1 MSTLSTSWYGSI
13 ESGLFENGD
22 GFYLQIIDND
32 WKLGHYDL
40 EDEDIEF
47 LLSLKDLLA
56 NPVFRVAF
64 LDPLTGKLY
73 ADMIPNIVIG
83 NTVKVKTIQD
93 MLSLTDEQVQ
103 VGDICVVTDI
113 PGGVSFRLALP
124 DISDLQSWTELVS
137 RFANWKDIQGKPTFS
152 PAYAPGEKLVIPSI
166 KHNHDTRYPLLD
178 NEGMLPSKYLR
189 SIPVGNRFI
198 VDTFFKMVQLA
209 AVKGDVCFVRGLI
222 KRRYQLYGLASNLV
236 DWTELDDAE
245 NGVYSV
251 NGLSGHVLLE
261 AVDIGALPDTT
272 SPDDIGAADIE
283 HDHDDEYSS
292 IDHNHDNAYSDVNHE
307 HNSINTIE
315 GDPIQVSFDDTGLS
329 VALDEN
335 NVFEI
340 AEKNHTHDNLSDSNH
355 EHNAI
360 KSLEG
365 NDLQFALDSEDLTI
379 VIDQVNGF
387 VIADKNQIFDETG
400 NFKVDKIQT
409 VENENI
415 RFQWDG
421 TDLKFSIDGGVYRPF
436 A

>member
-1 MSTLSTSWYGSI
+1 
-13 ESGLFENGD
+13 
-22 GFYLQIIDND
+22 
-32 WKLGHYDL
+32 
-40 EDEDIEF
+40 
-47 LLSLKDLLA
+47 
-56 NPVFRVAF
+56 
-64 LDPLTGKLY
+64 
-73 ADMIPNIVIG
+73 
-83 NTVKVKTIQD
+83 
-93 MLSLTDEQVQ
+93 
-103 VGDICVVTDI
+103 
-113 PGGVSFRLALP
+113 
-124 DISDLQSWTELVS
+124 
-137 RFANWKDIQGKPTFS
+137 
-152 PAYAPGEKLVIPSI
+152 
-166 KHNHDTRYPLLD
+166 
-178 NEGMLPSKYLR
+178 MLPSKYLR